1 MPQNLLVVIGAGAL
15 PELQMSAAC
24 QSLADAFGAVL
35 LEEGCGRSPHPLLS
49 EVTSETGD
57 SSRLTLLRLSGDVG
71 VDESGEGSWMEA
83 LAGWRIPVLMLA
95 HPRPDGRFGGIV
107 PASVAFA
114 RELKLPLLG
123 LVQLAGEWDAAARRA
138 DGLPWCGCLQGPDD
152 DPRGLISCL
161 QLRQGV
167 LAKEAS
173 AGSA

>member
-49 EVTSETGD
+49 EITSETGD
-57 SSRLTLLRLSGDVG
+57 SSRLILLRLSGDVG

-95 HPRPDGRFGGIV
+95 HPRLTDV
-107 PASVAFA
+107 S
-114 RELKLPLLG
+114 
-123 LVQLAGEWDAAARRA
+123 AGSSQH
-138 DGLPWCGCLQGPDD
+138 PWPSPGSSNSLCLDWCSS
-152 DPRGLISCL
+152 RGNGM
-161 QLRQGV
+161 LRQGV
-167 LAKEAS
+167 PMDFPGVAAFKGLTMTQ
-173 AGSA
+173 GD